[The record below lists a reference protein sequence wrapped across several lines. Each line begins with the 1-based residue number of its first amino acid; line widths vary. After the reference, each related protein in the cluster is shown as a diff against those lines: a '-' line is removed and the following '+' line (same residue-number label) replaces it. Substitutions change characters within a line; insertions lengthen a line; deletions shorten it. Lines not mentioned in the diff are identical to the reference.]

1 MTNSMG
7 DNRRSASGARLS
19 RRRLLQASALAVPG
33 AIALSACARPTSAG
47 AGSASGSAPS
57 LQLASPTNPV
67 KWPIAAGN
75 EPIAAGLEPERNA
88 TLRLYNY
95 ADYLNPEVITSFE
108 AKYAEYGVKV
118 ELSTFNDTP
127 EALTKIRNA
136 GTPFDIYFPSYDAIG
151 KLVLGGLVRPLQHS
165 YIPNIS
171 NAYPE
176 FQNPFYDVD
185 WQYTVPYVLYTTG
198 IGWRADRISEDIG
211 ARANPYD
218 VLWDPQYRE
227 HLAVLDDYREVIEM
241 TLLRNGSTEVNTG
254 DDALLN
260 AARDAM
266 LEMNKLT
273 QPRVTITGYTD
284 LPEGRLDLSQA
295 WSGDLL
301 TALGYL
307 PEGVDPSVLRYWFPS
322 DGKGLVNND
331 TMVVLKGGENPV
343 LAHLFLDHL
352 LDAKTALTNF
362 TFTGYQPPQVSITPS
377 SLVSEGLIPENL
389 KSAVVL
395 PSYFNTGFRSLELAP
410 EVDAKWQAIW
420 QQFKAGG

>member
-7 DNRRSASGARLS
+7 ENRRSPARAQLS

-33 AIALSACARPTSAG
+33 MIALSACARPTSAG
-47 AGSASGSAPS
+47 GGS
-57 LQLASPTNPV
+57 
-67 KWPIAAGN
+67 
-75 EPIAAGLEPERNA
+75 
-88 TLRLYNY
+88 
-95 ADYLNPEVITSFE
+95 
-108 AKYAEYGVKV
+108 
-118 ELSTFNDTP
+118 
-127 EALTKIRNA
+127 A

-165 YIPNIS
+165 YISNIS

-211 ARANPYD
+211 ARSNPYD

-241 TLLRNGSTEVNTG
+241 TLLRNGGTDVNTG

-295 WSGDLL
+295 WSGDLI
-301 TALGYL
+301 TAVSYL
-307 PEGVDPSVLRYWFPS
+307 PEGVDASVLRYWFPS
-322 DGKGLVNND
+322 DGKGIVNND

-362 TFTGYQPPQVSITPS
+362 SFTGYQPPQVSITPA
-377 SLVSEGLIPENL
+377 SLVSEGIIPENL

-395 PSYFNTGFRSLELAP
+395 PSYFNTGYRSLELAP
-410 EVDAKWQAIW
+410 DVDAKWQAIW